1 MVTQKVSEPVQDAV
15 KAYLELAFGLTEAS
29 KKKAEKTVKKVTKE
43 LVGKSGATAAQLQTL
58 AEDLLA
64 TGNANREAV
73 SRMVRVEMD
82 RALSRVGLATA
93 EEVTALND
101 RIEALERQLRDAKSA
116 PAREASQEP
125 PVAAKKAGGPAAKGP
140 APEQVIKAAGPAAKR
155 PVAKKVAV
163 DKEPSEAI
171 ADVHAA
177 AKKVPGRK
185 TVAKKATKAAKAL
198 P

>member
-58 AEDLLA
+58 AEELLA

-101 RIEALERQLRDAKSA
+101 RIEALERQLRDAKAA
-116 PAREASQEP
+116 PAKDEP
-125 PVAAKKAGGPAAKGP
+125 PVAAKKAAPAAAKGAAAEP
-140 APEQVIKAAGPAAKR
+140 VIKAAGPAAKR
-155 PVAKKVAV
+155 PIAKKVAV
-163 DKEPSEAI
+163 GKEAPEAI

-177 AKKVPGRK
+177 AAKSPAKKA
-185 TVAKKATKAAKAL
+185 VAKKATKAAKAT

>member
-93 EEVTALND
+93 DEVAASND
-101 RIEALERQLRDAKSA
+101 RIEALERQLRDAKAA
-116 PAREASQEP
+116 PAKAEP
-125 PVAAKKAGGPAAKGP
+125 PVAAKKA
-140 APEQVIKAAGPAAKR
+140 AGPAAKATR
-155 PVAKKVAV
+155 DRTGHQGCRSGGEEADGEKVAT
-163 DKEPSEAI
+163 DKEAPEAI
-171 ADVHAA
+171 AAVHAA
-177 AKKVPGRK
+177 AKKAPAPRK
-185 TVAKKATKAAKAL
+185 TVAKKATKAAKAT